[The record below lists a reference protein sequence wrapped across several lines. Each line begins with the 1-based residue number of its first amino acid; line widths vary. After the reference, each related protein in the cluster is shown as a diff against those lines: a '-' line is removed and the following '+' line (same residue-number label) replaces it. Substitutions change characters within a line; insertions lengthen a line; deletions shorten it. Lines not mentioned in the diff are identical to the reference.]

1 MAKLPVVL
9 LWISA
14 VVFAL
19 IGLYF
24 LAAPERAA
32 ASIGIAMK
40 NATAQTD
47 VRATYGG
54 MVLGIAAFFSWAA
67 LSPARLE
74 AGVWSMVLIYGGLA
88 LGRIVAIA
96 DGQRPG
102 AMMWT
107 FLAIEL
113 GFAIT
118 SAMLLRH
125 LADSGPQEELP

>member
-1 MAKLPVVL
+1 MLHPANVSVGVATHTGRVRRVNEDDFL
-9 LWISA
+9 LC
-14 VVFAL
+14 
-19 IGLYF
+19 
-24 LAAPERAA
+24 APQTIDEAERM
-32 ASIGIAMK
+32 G
-40 NATAQTD
+40 
-47 VRATYGG
+47 
-54 MVLGIAAFFSWAA
+54 W
-67 LSPARLE
+67 
-74 AGVWSMVLIYGGLA
+74 
-88 LGRIVAIA
+88 IVAIA